1 MLSDKNFINKAKEI
15 ASASKCV
22 SKSVGA
28 VIVKDGRI
36 LSTGYNGT
44 PPGYTNCND
53 YWDNKYTKEH
63 HEWSKTYEIHAEMN
77 AIIWAAR
84 KGISIEGATIYVTLE
99 PCNHYGKTPP
109 CTEKILQVGISQVI
123 CGIRDPNPIAKG
135 GLEILK
141 SKGVEVKAGVLEKEA
156 KILTRFFLSRIIK
169 KKPWVIMKVAASIDG
184 KIAVSTGDSK
194 WITGEQARKYGHK

>member
-1 MLSDKNFINKAKEI
+1 MLNDTNFIRIATEI

-22 SKSVGA
+22 SKQVGA

-44 PPGYTNCND
+44 PAGYQNCCD
-53 YWDNKYTKEH
+53 FWDGQYTKDH

-99 PCNHYGKTPP
+99 PCSECSKNLIASGIKRIVFQKSYEHTNSAIVTKF
-109 CTEKILQVGISQVI
+109 INDNQVVI
-123 CGIRDPNPIAKG
+123 
-135 GLEILK
+135 EQ
-141 SKGVEVKAGVLEKEA
+141 
-156 KILTRFFLSRIIK
+156 LSL
-169 KKPWVIMKVAASIDG
+169 AN
-184 KIAVSTGDSK
+184 
-194 WITGEQARKYGHK
+194 E